1 MMTQMKKT
9 MIYALFALA
18 LLNGCSAGDKKQEA
32 SRDSDQPSTTIT
44 LTPSQYK
51 SSDIRLGNLATAT
64 FTSSIQANGSL
75 KALPQDRAEVT
86 SPMGANIRRILV
98 VEGQRVARGQVL
110 ALLSHPDLITLQSRY
125 AQAKARLVYLATEYQ
140 RQKTLY
146 KGKVGA
152 GRDFQQVASEYRAL
166 ESELRATGEQLR
178 LLGISLSAVD
188 QGRTVTA
195 IAVRSPISG
204 TVERV
209 TAAMGQ
215 YADPQTV
222 LFTVANTDRLY
233 ADVLVYERDLDRVK
247 AGQRARIKL
256 ATAPALIGRV
266 VSVGRTFD
274 DSSKAVHVRIAIDGD
289 KAGLVA
295 GMYASASIATT
306 PQTAFAVPDEGV
318 AAADSR
324 AYVFVYK
331 PMHGNRIFE
340 PREVKI
346 GRKEGGMTEIVAGLH
361 KGETMAVAGAYT
373 LLSEW
378 KKSEVGEE

>member
-1 MMTQMKKT
+1 MTQMKKT
-9 MIYALFALA
+9 MIYALSALA

-178 LLGISLSAVD
+178 LLGISPSAVD

-209 TAAMGQ
+209 TVAMGQ

-256 ATAPALIGRV
+256 GTAPALIGRV
-266 VSVGRTFD
+266 VSVGHTFD

-295 GMYASASIATT
+295 GMYASASIATI
-306 PQTAFAVPDEGV
+306 PQTASAVPDEGV
-318 AAADSR
+318 ATADSR

>member
-1 MMTQMKKT
+1 MTNMKKM
-9 MIYALFALA
+9 MIYALSALA
-18 LLNGCSAGDKKQEA
+18 FLSSCSTGKEKQTTNEDDNQESALVMLSQAQYEA
-32 SRDSDQPSTTIT
+32 S
-44 LTPSQYK
+44 
-51 SSDIRLGNLATAT
+51 DIQLGKMTTAT
-64 FTSSIQANGSL
+64 FTGSVSANGSL
-75 KALPQDRAEVT
+75 KILPQDRAEVT
-86 SPMGANIRRILV
+86 SPMGANVRRILV
-98 VEGQRVARGQVL
+98 VEGQNVSKGQVL
-110 ALLSHPDLITLQSRY
+110 AWLSHPDLIEIQSRY
-125 AQAKARLVYLATEYQ
+125 AQAKARISYLGSEYE
-140 RQKTLY
+140 RQKALY
-146 KGKVGA
+146 AGKAGA
-152 GRDFQQVASEYRAL
+152 GKDLQQAESEYRAL
-166 ESELRATGEQLR
+166 EAEIQATGEQLQI
-178 LLGISLSAVD
+178 LGIDPSEVES
-188 QGRTVTA
+188 GRMVKN
-195 IAVRSPISG
+195 IAVKSPISG

-209 TAAMGQ
+209 AAALGQ
-215 YADPQTV
+215 YADPQTD
-222 LFTVANTDRLY
+222 LFTVVNTDRLY
-233 ADVLVYERDLDRVK
+233 ADVLVYEKDLGKVK
-247 AGQRARIKL
+247 AGQS
-256 ATAPALIGRV
+256 ALLKIAQASTLTGRV
-266 VSVGRTFD
+266 ASVGRTFD
-274 DSSKAVHVRIAIDGD
+274 DSNKAVHVRIAIDGD